1 MKDGDTAG
9 HALLVGAPGGKLR
22 GTCNDLHAMEEMLVA
37 RGFIADVR
45 TGDRA
50 TRQGILDGY
59 DQLIRLSQGNRPA
72 VFYYTGHGFHAVLDK
87 EQGRSWQGIV
97 TTDLGESTT
106 TDFRG
111 ITSWELSIK
120 QAQLTEQTRNVT
132 VILDCCYASQMSR
145 DGAVSGAVPRAL
157 PHPFRLGFAEHFCA
171 LERMYGRAYGTVD
184 PLGSP
189 DAVRIVACGQDECAY
204 ECKTAD
210 GQYHGILTTALLEV
224 LRDVGDARVSWAAL
238 DDAIRARVLRR
249 TAGQRPDI
257 EGPARRLPFSLE
269 EDESGDAVAFLEF
282 PSSARSDRYRILA
295 GSLRGVVDGD
305 VFAILPAGSLV
316 YRAAVAIAELKV
328 TQTTATYAAAE
339 LAAWKNGHDVLP
351 SDAIAVEVIPAG
363 PVEKVNADFKL

>member
-120 QAQLTEQTRNVT
+120 QA
-132 VILDCCYASQMSR
+132 
-145 DGAVSGAVPRAL
+145 
-157 PHPFRLGFAEHFCA
+157 
-171 LERMYGRAYGTVD
+171 
-184 PLGSP
+184 
-189 DAVRIVACGQDECAY
+189 
-204 ECKTAD
+204 
-210 GQYHGILTTALLEV
+210 
-224 LRDVGDARVSWAAL
+224 
-238 DDAIRARVLRR
+238 
-249 TAGQRPDI
+249 
-257 EGPARRLPFSLE
+257 
-269 EDESGDAVAFLEF
+269 
-282 PSSARSDRYRILA
+282 
-295 GSLRGVVDGD
+295 
-305 VFAILPAGSLV
+305 
-316 YRAAVAIAELKV
+316 
-328 TQTTATYAAAE
+328 
-339 LAAWKNGHDVLP
+339 
-351 SDAIAVEVIPAG
+351 
-363 PVEKVNADFKL
+363 